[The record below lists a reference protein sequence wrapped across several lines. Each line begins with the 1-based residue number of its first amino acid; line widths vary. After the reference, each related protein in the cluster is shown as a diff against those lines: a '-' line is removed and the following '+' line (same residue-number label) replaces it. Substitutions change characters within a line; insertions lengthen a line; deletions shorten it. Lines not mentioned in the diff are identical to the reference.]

1 MSAPTSP
8 PLYQG
13 VGPAT
18 ASAALEAFD
27 PSVPFTS
34 DQAMLGA
41 LNSKDYTGELCPGER

>member
-1 MSAPTSP
+1 MPTSP
-8 PLYQG
+8 PLHHQG

-34 DQAMLGA
+34 DQAMLAA
-41 LNSKDYTGELCPGER
+41 LSSKDYTGAS